1 MKKVNVVS
9 FSFSKGG
16 AAIAARKF
24 TELLS
29 RVYIVNTI
37 SQDDSDKSQFI
48 KRILSWG
55 LGFLQFHKNKTK
67 HSLNLFS
74 YKPVIDAFGHKD
86 DELFHLHWF
95 NNDTV
100 SIFDL
105 DKIPQGSIV
114 TMHDEWLYCGSEHYY
129 DPGSTIKPAFSCGYS
144 FFSNGSFGFGW
155 RYIVWKTKL
164 AKLKDRHDIIY
175 TVPSN
180 WMLERAKSSLIL
192 KNAKIFL
199 LPNPIDV
206 NVFHP
211 KNNHD
216 KIRSDLG
223 FKNDDFVIC
232 FGAIGGKKNPLKGSG
247 ILECALEAV
256 AERLKCEGKAI
267 RCVVFGQSGKERNM
281 HGFQTSYAGH
291 IRDQNV
297 LADLFCASDCVVIP
311 SIVESFGQ
319 VAAESM
325 ACGTPV
331 VAFRTSGLTDIIIDG
346 VNGLFAEPF
355 EPTSLAD
362 KLIQLASLSG
372 EEKNNYAL
380 RARKHIKDNFSYEVI
395 SQKYLDIISLS
406 ERSSFQ

>member
-9 FSFSKGG
+9 FSLSKGG
-16 AAIAARKF
+16 AAIAARRF
-24 TELLS
+24 TDILAGI
-29 RVYIVNTI
+29 RDVNTI
-37 SQDDSDKSQFI
+37 NQDNADVMQFI
-48 KRILSWG
+48 KRVLSWG
-55 LGFLQFHKNKTK
+55 VGRFQINQNPIK

-74 YKPVIDAFGHKD
+74 YRPVIIAFENKK
-86 DELFHLHWF
+86 EEIFHLHWF
-95 NNDTV
+95 NNDTI

-114 TMHDEWLYCGSEHYY
+114 TMHDEWLYCGSEHCY
-129 DPGSTIKPAFSCGYS
+129 DVNTNELAFVNGYKFFSPGSC
-144 FFSNGSFGFGW
+144 GFGW

-192 KNAKIFL
+192 KNAKVFL

-211 KNNHD
+211 KVNRN

-232 FGAIGGKKNPLKGSG
+232 FGAIGGKKNPLKGGG
-247 ILECALEAV
+247 ILECALEIV
-256 AERLKCEGKAI
+256 AERLRYNGKTI
-267 RCVVFGQSGKERNM
+267 RCVVFGQSGKERIM

-291 IRDQNV
+291 IRDQNI
-297 LADLFCASDCVVIP
+297 LADLFCASDCVVVP

-346 VNGLFAEPF
+346 VNGLLAEPF

-395 SQKYLDIISLS
+395 SRKYLDIISFS

>member
-9 FSFSKGG
+9 FSLSKGG
-16 AAIAARKF
+16 AAIAARRF
-24 TELLS
+24 TDILAGI
-29 RVYIVNTI
+29 RDVNTI
-37 SQDDSDKSQFI
+37 NQDNADVIQFI
-48 KRILSWG
+48 KRVLSWG
-55 LGFLQFHKNKTK
+55 GGGFQINRNPIK

-74 YKPVIDAFGHKD
+74 YRPVITAFENKK
-86 DELFHLHWF
+86 EEIFHLHWF
-95 NNDTV
+95 NNDTI

-114 TMHDEWLYCGSEHYY
+114 TMHDEWLYCGSEHCY
-129 DPGSTIKPAFSCGYS
+129 DVNANELAFVNGYKFFSPGSC
-144 FFSNGSFGFGW
+144 GFGW

-164 AKLKDRHDIIY
+164 TKLKDRHDIIY

-192 KNAKIFL
+192 KNAKVLL

-211 KNNHD
+211 KVNRN
-216 KIRSDLG
+216 KIRSNLG

-232 FGAIGGKKNPLKGSG
+232 FGAIGGKKNPLKGGG
-247 ILECALEAV
+247 ILECALEIV
-256 AERLKCEGKAI
+256 AERLRYNGKAI
-267 RCVVFGQSGKERNM
+267 RCVVFGQSGKERII
-281 HGFQTSYAGH
+281 HGFQTSYVGH
-291 IRDQNV
+291 IRDQNI
-297 LADLFCASDCVVIP
+297 LADLFCASDCVVVP

-346 VNGLFAEPF
+346 VNGLLAEPF

-406 ERSSFQ
+406 ERNSFQ